1 MVPLVH
7 RLQENLPS
15 FSFKLFLR
23 KYGWCA
29 YSSLDELFRFK
40 DPVPQI
46 LTSGVVYKSQCGLCN
61 EFYYGE
67 CVRYFAVRSGDHI
80 GISPLTNKRVRS
92 RKDSATCHHLLN
104 YNDSP
109 IFADFND
116 LCNENK
122 KYFLKLKE
130 SLLIMS
136 KRPTMN
142 QNVLS
147 APLYLFEWVLVT
159 VFAAP
164 CGLLWS
170 VFYLFYVSC

>member
-136 KRPTMN
+136 KRQQWIRTYFLP
-142 QNVLS
+142 LS
-147 APLYLFEWVLVT
+147 ICLNEFLSQ
-159 VFAAP
+159 
-164 CGLLWS
+164 CLLRP
-170 VFYLFYVSC
+170 VDFCDQFFTYFM